1 MSLNL
6 APSRWK
12 PVFAVALLAG
22 AFLLLYDQILMK
34 LVHDWATDDNYSHGL
49 LVVPIVAYL
58 VWQRRGAL
66 AASATE
72 PHNGGLAVV
81 AGSLVILAAGVLGSE
96 LFLSRISMIGVL
108 AGAALFTGGR
118 PLLKLLLFPLG
129 LLLIT
134 IPLPA
139 IVFNQIAFPLQLVAS
154 RFGEAALGMAGVP
167 VLREGNLLVLANT
180 TLEVAEACSGMRSL
194 MSLLTVGILIGYFGD
209 PRSSMRILISL
220 ATIPI
225 AIVTNAVRVAGT
237 GIAAHYVGARAAEGF
252 LHAFSGWLIFVVALL
267 LVFGVRQALSN
278 WLPAGRR
285 EGMPCP
291 EPA

>member
-6 APSRWK
+6 ALSRWK
-12 PVFAVALLAG
+12 PAFAAALLAG
-22 AFLLLYDQILMK
+22 AFLLLYDRILVK
-34 LVHDWATDDNYSHGL
+34 LAHDWATDDNYSHGL

-66 AASATE
+66 AAADTE

-96 LFLSRISMIGVL
+96 LFLSRVSMIGVL
-108 AGAALFTGGR
+108 AGAALFAGGR
-118 PLLKLLLFPLG
+118 QMLRLLLFPLA

-237 GIAAHYVGARAAEGF
+237 GIAAHYVVARAAEGF
-252 LHAFSGWLIFVVALL
+252 LHPFSGWLIFVVALL

-285 EGMPCP
+285 AGMPCP